1 MIHID
6 LGLPTRVAMLQK
18 IVGDEKTFSMRF
30 KARGKAKVLPRVL
43 DVAVALKNS
52 FETVPGYCVNSV
64 KLDLIYK
71 DPKNCDNLPAVHK
84 FLVGVSGCVNDAL
97 GGPVRELFGANHTIV
112 KGMSTHFE
120 IGEKNEIEIKVTY
133 RLVKIEDLIDRA
145 EPYIGSPTK

>member
-30 KARGKAKVLPRVL
+30 KPYGKANALPTVCNAARRL
-43 DVAVALKNS
+43 SRL
-52 FETVPGYCVNSV
+52 FETAPGYCVNSV
-64 KLDLIYK
+64 KLDLTYK
-71 DPKNCDNLPAVHK
+71 NTETCDNLPAVHK
-84 FLVGVSGCVNDAL
+84 FLSGVSGWINDLL